1 MLLVAFVHFKRFY
14 IFSNN
19 NYDISNTTLVINVED
34 SKCYLE
40 NYDSISEDVKYLNNS
55 LIRLKILSSLYDE
68 PLNMKDLNNATGLS
82 YSSISS
88 NMHKLELKG
97 HVYRHHNK
105 YFLSN
110 SARLHIE
117 EITELGKIICLL
129 NEFFNILDK
138 HLVNMIPNESVAEL
152 YLLGKANLME
162 SDGIDV
168 YKMYNFIE
176 KALTDANE
184 VKCILPFYYE
194 NFNMKLNDLVRNK
207 KKVEIIVPEIVF
219 EIFKEK
225 SKVKK
230 ASTFDGEH
238 NFLLIITDEMMML
251 GFFKD
256 DGYFDQNRLLASKNE
271 DSIKWANNLFKNF
284 KKEKVN
290 ELNTHL

>member
-1 MLLVAFVHFKRFY
+1 M
-14 IFSNN
+14 
-19 NYDISNTTLVINVED
+19 VINVED
-34 SKCYLE
+34 SKSYLE

-88 NMHKLELKG
+88 NMHNLELRG

-110 SARLHIE
+110 SSRLHIE
-117 EITELGKIICLL
+117 EIMELGNIICLL

-162 SDGIDV
+162 SDGIDI

-176 KALTDANE
+176 NTLTSANE

-194 NFNMKLNDLVRNK
+194 NFNVKLNDLVLNK
-207 KKVEIIVPEIVF
+207 KKVEIIVPKVVF

-230 ASTFDGEH
+230 VSTFKGEH
-238 NFLLIITDEMMML
+238 NFLLILTDEMMIL
-251 GFFKD
+251 GFFKE
-256 DGYFDQNRLLASKNE
+256 DGYFDQNRLLTSKNE
-271 DSIKWANNLFKNF
+271 DSIRWANNLFRNF

-290 ELNTHL
+290 EFNTHL